1 MILPHYFHSL
11 LRKTISLVVIGAIG
25 FISVNGKP
33 LRKAESVGESNVAS
47 GQVYASV
54 HQSDGT
60 ISVTGNISDEKGEP
74 LPGATVILKG
84 NTEVHAIADIDGNY
98 QITVPDRWA
107 VLTYSFIGYL
117 SQDVQVGNRRIV
129 NVTMTEDIGQ
139 LQDAVVVAYGQQKKE
154 SVVASITAIDPG
166 KLKTGTTRSLSNNLA
181 GTVAGVLAVQRSGE
195 PGYDNSSFW
204 IRGISTFQDAGRDPL
219 VLVDG
224 IERDINNID
233 PEEIESFSVLKDAAA
248 SAVYGV
254 RGANGVILINTKR
267 GEMGKPK
274 VTVKAEF
281 AGTTPVKL
289 PDYIGAADYM
299 QLLDDILVDG
309 GKDPMYTDRIAKTR
323 AGYDP
328 DLYPDVDWIDAV
340 TKDWASNQ
348 RVTAEVSGGNN
359 ILTYSLVAAFYNE
372 QGILTRDTSRE
383 WDPSIRLQRYN
394 VRSNVDINITRTT
407 KFRVNI
413 GGYLQDR
420 KSTTQ
425 STDLIFNRAFRAVPF
440 DYPVRYSSGE
450 IPAGAEGNVWAMAT
464 QMGYKTTSASKIETL
479 FSLEQDLKFVT
490 KGLKIKGTFS
500 FDRYSSGTVSR
511 STSPD
516 LYNPTRQRNED
527 GTLVLNRSSVGSNTL
542 GHSVSGEYGNKRLYL
557 ELALNYDR
565 TFAGK
570 HAVSGLVMVN
580 RSNYDDGSKLP
591 YRNQGLAG
599 RAAYTFDSRYVTEF
613 NFGYNGSENFA
624 PGKRYGFFPSG
635 AIGWIISE
643 EKFMSRAKKVLSTL
657 KIRASYGQTGNS
669 SLSGRRFAYLSTITD
684 DYNTLDMYKWGVESA
699 YGVTGMAEG
708 EFGVPDLTWEKVNK
722 ANLGLEI
729 GLFDGVFDLAVDVF
743 DERRNNIFMERS
755 SIPLTAGFIKTPW
768 QNFGKV
774 KNQGAELTVNFRKQ
788 FGRDFYLGLWGT
800 FTYAK
805 NEIVEMD
812 EAASVVGTNRA
823 RTGHPVN
830 QIFGYIDEGL
840 YTEADFNPDGTLIDG
855 LPECTLSTTVRPGD
869 IKYKD
874 VNNDGKINVYD
885 QSAIGGTV
893 DPEIVYGFGL
903 NFSWKDLDFG
913 VLFQGTGRTYR
924 LMSSNILPGQ
934 NSGGYYNVFTNY
946 NDRWTEDNQSSD
958 VFYPRLTYGPNT
970 INAQPSTWWLRN
982 MSFLRLKNLEI
993 GYSLPKK
1000 LADRSFISRARVFV
1014 RGSNLL
1020 TFSKFK
1026 LWDPELNSSDGA
1038 KYPLMMSVS
1047 GGLEFTF

>member
-1 MILPHYFHSL
+1 MLVTPIFNFMKKGAL
-11 LRKTISLVVIGAIG
+11 LAMSGLLVTSFAEARPVHNAGTAAYESMMLQDNTPSSEQINVIG
-25 FISVNGKP
+25 
-33 LRKAESVGESNVAS
+33 
-47 GQVYASV
+47 
-54 HQSDGT
+54 
-60 ISVTGNISDEKGEP
+60 NIADENGEP

-84 NTEVHAIADIDGNY
+84 NKDVHAIADIDGNY
-98 QITVPDRWA
+98 SITVPDRWA
-107 VLTYSFIGYL
+107 VLTFSSLGFI
-117 SQDVQVGNRRIV
+117 SQDIQVGNRRVV
-129 NVTMTEDIGQ
+129 NVTMVEDIGQ

-154 SVVASITAIDPG
+154 SVVASITAIEPG

-195 PGYDNSSFW
+195 PGYDNSTFW

-248 SAVYGV
+248 AAVYGV
-254 RGANGVILINTKR
+254 RGANGVIIINTKR
-267 GEMGKPK
+267 GQMGKPK
-274 VTVKAEF
+274 VTIKAEF

-299 QLLDDILVDG
+299 QLLDDILVDN
-309 GKDPMYTDRIAKTR
+309 GKEPMYTDRIAKTR

-328 DLYPDVDWIDAV
+328 DLYPDVNWIDAV
-340 TKDWASNQ
+340 TKDWGTNQ

-372 QGILTRDTSRE
+372 QGILTRDPGRE
-383 WDPSIRLQRYN
+383 WDPSIKLQRYN
-394 VRSNVDINITRTT
+394 VRSNVDINITKTT
-407 KFRVNI
+407 KFRINI

-420 KSTTQ
+420 NSTTQ

-440 DYPVRYSSGE
+440 DYPVRYSTGQ

-464 QMGYKTTSASKIETL
+464 QMGYKTTSSSKIETL
-479 FSLEQDLKFVT
+479 FSLEQDLKFIT
-490 KGLKIKGTFS
+490 KGLNIKGTFS
-500 FDRYSSGTVSR
+500 FDRYSSGSVTR
-511 STSPD
+511 GTSPD

-527 GTLVLNRSSVGSNTL
+527 GSLVLNRSTTGSNTL
-542 GHSVSGEYGNKRLYL
+542 GHSVSGEYGNRRLYM
-557 ELALNYDR
+557 EISLNYNR
-565 TFAGK
+565 TFASK
-570 HAVSGLVMVN
+570 HAVSGLLLVN
-580 RSNYDDGSKLP
+580 RSNYDNGDKLP

-599 RAAYTFDSRYVTEF
+599 RASYTYDSRYVAEV

-624 PGKRYGFFPSG
+624 PGKRYGFFPSA
-635 AIGWIISE
+635 AIGWVISE
-643 EKFMSRAKKVLSTL
+643 EPFMASAKRVLSNFKL
-657 KIRASYGQTGNS
+657 RASYGQTGNA

-684 DYNTLDMYKWGVESA
+684 DYATLDMYKWGVESA

-722 ANLGLEI
+722 ANVGLEL
-729 GLFDGVFDLAVDVF
+729 GFFDGVFDIAVDLF
-743 DERRNNIFMERS
+743 DERRNNIFMERE

-788 FGRDFYLGLWGT
+788 FGRDFFLGLWGT
-800 FTYAK
+800 FTYAH

-812 EAASVVGTNRA
+812 EPASVVGTYRA
-823 RTGHPVN
+823 KTGHPVG
-830 QIFGYIDEGL
+830 QIFGYVAEGL
-840 YTEADFNPDGTLIDG
+840 YTEDDFIDG
-855 LPECTLSTTVRPGD
+855 KLKPGIPDCTLSSTVRPGD

-874 VNNDGKINVYD
+874 LNDDNMITKDD
-885 QSAIGGTV
+885 QTAIGGTN

-903 NFSWKDLDFG
+903 NFSWKNLDFG
-913 VLFQGTGRTYR
+913 VLFQGVGKTYR
-924 LMSSNILPGQ
+924 MMSSNILPGQ
-934 NSGGYYNVFTNY
+934 NSGGYYNVFSNY
-946 NDRWTEDNQSSD
+946 NDRWTTENQSQD
-958 VFYPRLTYGPNT
+958 VFYPRLTFGPNT
-970 INAQPSTWWLRN
+970 INANPSTWWLKD

-1000 LADRSFISRARVFV
+1000 WADRSFISGARVFL

-1020 TFSKFK
+1020 TFSNFKF
-1026 LWDPELNSSDGA
+1026 WDPELNSSDGA
-1038 KYPLMMSVS
+1038 KYPLMMSIS
-1047 GGLEFTF
+1047 GGLEFKF

>member
-1 MILPHYFHSL
+1 
-11 LRKTISLVVIGAIG
+11 
-25 FISVNGKP
+25 
-33 LRKAESVGESNVAS
+33 
-47 GQVYASV
+47 
-54 HQSDGT
+54 
-60 ISVTGNISDEKGEP
+60 
-74 LPGATVILKG
+74 
-84 NTEVHAIADIDGNY
+84 
-98 QITVPDRWA
+98 
-107 VLTYSFIGYL
+107 
-117 SQDVQVGNRRIV
+117 
-129 NVTMTEDIGQ
+129 
-139 LQDAVVVAYGQQKKE
+139 
-154 SVVASITAIDPG
+154 
-166 KLKTGTTRSLSNNLA
+166 
-181 GTVAGVLAVQRSGE
+181 
-195 PGYDNSSFW
+195 
-204 IRGISTFQDAGRDPL
+204 
-219 VLVDG
+219 
-224 IERDINNID
+224 
-233 PEEIESFSVLKDAAA
+233 
-248 SAVYGV
+248 
-254 RGANGVILINTKR
+254 
-267 GEMGKPK
+267 
-274 VTVKAEF
+274 
-281 AGTTPVKL
+281 
-289 PDYIGAADYM
+289 
-299 QLLDDILVDG
+299 
-309 GKDPMYTDRIAKTR
+309 
-323 AGYDP
+323 
-328 DLYPDVDWIDAV
+328 
-340 TKDWASNQ
+340 
-348 RVTAEVSGGNN
+348 
-359 ILTYSLVAAFYNE
+359 
-372 QGILTRDTSRE
+372 
-383 WDPSIRLQRYN
+383 
-394 VRSNVDINITRTT
+394 
-407 KFRVNI
+407 
-413 GGYLQDR
+413 
-420 KSTTQ
+420 
-425 STDLIFNRAFRAVPF
+425 
-440 DYPVRYSSGE
+440 
-450 IPAGAEGNVWAMAT
+450 
-464 QMGYKTTSASKIETL
+464 
-479 FSLEQDLKFVT
+479 
-490 KGLKIKGTFS
+490 
-500 FDRYSSGTVSR
+500 
-511 STSPD
+511 
-516 LYNPTRQRNED
+516 
-527 GTLVLNRSSVGSNTL
+527 
-542 GHSVSGEYGNKRLYL
+542 
-557 ELALNYDR
+557 
-565 TFAGK
+565 
-570 HAVSGLVMVN
+570 
-580 RSNYDDGSKLP
+580 
-591 YRNQGLAG
+591 
-599 RAAYTFDSRYVTEF
+599 
-613 NFGYNGSENFA
+613 
-624 PGKRYGFFPSG
+624 
-635 AIGWIISE
+635 
-643 EKFMSRAKKVLSTL
+643 MSRAKKVLSTL